1 MVAGV
6 GGDQPRLQRR
16 VQPRRVRRQP
26 RAPQPHTALDS
37 TVLANNIEKYLLVA
51 TSPSPAAAT
60 PSISWPLVSVTLSLS
75 AASSRLCFTLTP
87 ATSPPPASTTARL
100 TCRDSDG
107 HGKINHQQGPLW
119 IFAKSSQ
126 ILVDSVCLN
135 TCLS

>member
-1 MVAGV
+1 MAGV

-37 TVLANNIEKYLLVA
+37 TVLALNIEKYLLVP

-100 TCRDSDG
+100 TCRDICVHNSVT
-107 HGKINHQQGPLW
+107 KYV
-119 IFAKSSQ
+119 
-126 ILVDSVCLN
+126 VDSVFAYQ
-135 TCLS
+135 TIKPPFSR

>member
-1 MVAGV
+1 MAWV

-26 RAPQPHTALDS
+26 RAPQPHTALG
-37 TVLANNIEKYLLVA
+37 TVLALNIEKYLLVA

-100 TCRDSDG
+100 TCRDTIVMDM
-107 HGKINHQQGPLW
+107 
-119 IFAKSSQ
+119 AKL
-126 ILVDSVCLN
+126 ITNRGLYGMDLC
-135 TCLS
+135 

>member
-16 VQPRRVRRQP
+16 VQPRRVSRQP
-26 RAPQPHTALDS
+26 RAPQPHTALGS

-100 TCRDSDG
+100 TCRDTIVMDMAKLITNRGLYGSLL
-107 HGKINHQQGPLW
+107 NHPKFWLT
-119 IFAKSSQ
+119 
-126 ILVDSVCLN
+126 LCV
-135 TCLS
+135 

>member
-1 MVAGV
+1 MVAWV

-37 TVLANNIEKYLLVA
+37 TVLALNIEKYLLVP

-100 TCRDSDG
+100 TCCDTIVMDMAKLITNRGLYGSLL
-107 HGKINHQQGPLW
+107 NHPKFWLT
-119 IFAKSSQ
+119 
-126 ILVDSVCLN
+126 LCV
-135 TCLS
+135 

>member
-1 MVAGV
+1 MAGV

-26 RAPQPHTALDS
+26 RAPQPHTALGS
-37 TVLANNIEKYLLVA
+37 TVQYWPTILKKYMLVA
-51 TSPSPAAAT
+51 TSPSPSAAT

-100 TCRDSDG
+100 TCRDICV
-107 HGKINHQQGPLW
+107 H
-119 IFAKSSQ
+119 
-126 ILVDSVCLN
+126 
-135 TCLS
+135 